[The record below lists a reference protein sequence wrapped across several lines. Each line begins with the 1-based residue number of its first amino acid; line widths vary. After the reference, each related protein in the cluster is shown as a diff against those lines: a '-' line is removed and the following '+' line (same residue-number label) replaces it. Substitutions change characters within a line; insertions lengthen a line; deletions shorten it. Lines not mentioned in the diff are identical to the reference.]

1 MNFTPGHAYEIS
13 RNGASFTYSFVSAEW
28 DQFDAEL
35 VLVFDAAGDG
45 TRLKISN
52 TDMQAKR
59 YEIKEL
65 IAA

>member
-1 MNFTPGHAYEIS
+1 MNFTPGNTYEIS
-13 RNGASFTYSFVSAEW
+13 RNGASFTYSFVSVQW

-35 VLVFDAAGDG
+35 VLTFEAVGDG
-45 TRLKISN
+45 TLLKVSSA
-52 TDMQAKR
+52 DMQAKR